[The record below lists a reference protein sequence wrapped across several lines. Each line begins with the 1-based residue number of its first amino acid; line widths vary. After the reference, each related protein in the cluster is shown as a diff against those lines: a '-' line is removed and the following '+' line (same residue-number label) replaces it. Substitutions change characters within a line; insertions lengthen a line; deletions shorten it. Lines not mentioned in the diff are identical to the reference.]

1 MRCSRICVS
10 KPVPF
15 FVEGAHRAVAI
26 TKKEVERRTFEIC
39 CDLVCLLMRKI
50 VMTTSDAEKYSRRAQ
65 AAGDVAEVGSAVK
78 HAVDELV
85 RAIRDLEARI
95 SRLESKMGDDQLGAP
110 H

>member
-1 MRCSRICVS
+1 
-10 KPVPF
+10 
-15 FVEGAHRAVAI
+15 
-26 TKKEVERRTFEIC
+26 
-39 CDLVCLLMRKI
+39 
-50 VMTTSDAEKYSRRAQ
+50 MTTSDAEKYGRRAQ

-95 SRLESKMGDDQLGAP
+95 SRLESKMSDDQLGAP